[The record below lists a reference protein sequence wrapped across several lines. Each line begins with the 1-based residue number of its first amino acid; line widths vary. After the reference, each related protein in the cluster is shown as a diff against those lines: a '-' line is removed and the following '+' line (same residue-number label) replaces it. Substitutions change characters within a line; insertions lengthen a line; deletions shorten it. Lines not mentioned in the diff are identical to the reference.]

1 MKERTRQERKTLC
14 VPGYRPAVAP
24 LPVGRWNLIGGRVVE
39 QDIQFC
45 SLGVI
50 QGQHAPHRGHWAVT
64 GAVHWPLGAGC
75 EQRGG
80 DSLVWTVIE
89 SAARSGHRIL
99 CPVQCAVQT
108 TKGVHYIRCTGES
121 KGVHYIGVQVSQT
134 YTPAVYIYFYMMMMT
149 HIYIRYT
156 FKMHTLILFFI
167 IQTLNFR
174 VLIKL

>member
-1 MKERTRQERKTLC
+1 MYTSTVKNWYNVRVSMKERTRQERKTLC

-24 LPVGRWNLIGGRVVE
+24 LPVGRWNLIGGRVIE

-50 QGQHAPHRGHWAVT
+50 QGQHDPHRGHWAVT

-121 KGVHYIGVQVSQT
+121 KIYSSRLHLFLYDDDDTHLHS
-134 YTPAVYIYFYMMMMT
+134 IYF
-149 HIYIRYT
+149 
-156 FKMHTLILFFI
+156 
-167 IQTLNFR
+167 
-174 VLIKL
+174 

>member
-1 MKERTRQERKTLC
+1 MYTSTVKNWYNVRVSMKERTRQERKTLC

-24 LPVGRWNLIGGRVVE
+24 LPVGRWNLIGGRVIE

-50 QGQHAPHRGHWAVT
+50 QGQHDPHRGHWAVT

-75 EQRGG
+75 EQRSG

-99 CPVQCAVQT
+99 CPVQCTVQT
-108 TKGVHYIRCTGES
+108 TKGVHYIRCALH
-121 KGVHYIGVQVSQT
+121 K
-134 YTPAVYIYFYMMMMT
+134 VYRWVKDILQQ
-149 HIYIRYT
+149 IT
-156 FKMHTLILFFI
+156 FIFIWWWWHTFTFDILLRC
-167 IQTLNFR
+167 TL
-174 VLIKL
+174 